1 MKSILKN
8 QSPFL
13 IVLALLAFMALFI
26 LMPTEAILGKLT
38 NDEFKLRYIQL
49 FLKMGLL
56 FLLGYGLIRM
66 LKIKTLAGLSREFPW
81 RFKYLNLIPI
91 YLMILG
97 LLGVISKDFSSIDI
111 SNLFLLLFACLA
123 VGYAEEYIFRGVLQ
137 PLFLKKYGLRK
148 NGVFT
153 SILLTSLFFGAFHL
167 LNLTKTEYATAQVL
181 IQVVYAAF
189 IGFFFGVL
197 VLKTNKL
204 IPVAITHALIN
215 FFFLLVFLPGL
226 KPVQD
231 VADDSVSIAPI
242 IITLPLFIIGL
253 LIYRKLDK
261 KAIIQKIETTNSL

>member
-1 MKSILKN
+1 MKNILKN

-13 IVLALLAFMALFI
+13 IVIALLAFMVLFI
-26 LMPTEAILGKLT
+26 LMPTEAILSKLT
-38 NDEFKLRYIQL
+38 NDDFKLRYIQL
-49 FLKMGLL
+49 FVKMGLL

-66 LKIKTLAGLSREFPW
+66 LKINTLAGLSGEFPW

-91 YLMILG
+91 YLIILG
-97 LLGVISKDFSSIDI
+97 LLGVISKDFSSINI
-111 SNLFLLLFACLA
+111 SNLLLLFFACLA
-123 VGYAEEYIFRGVLQ
+123 VGYGEEYIFRGVLQ

-153 SILLTSLFFGAFHL
+153 SIFLTSLFFGAFHL

-181 IQVVYAAF
+181 IQVVYATF

-204 IPVAITHALIN
+204 IPLAITHGLIN
-215 FFFLLVFLPGL
+215 FFFLLASLPGL
-226 KPVQD
+226 KSAQD

-242 IITLPLFIIGL
+242 ILTLPLLIIGL
-253 LIYRKLDK
+253 LIYRNLDK
-261 KAIIQKIETTNSL
+261 KEIIKKLEIEH